1 MISKEFYL
9 NRINIH
15 SLREH
20 LAFEM
25 IEEERLKKH
34 LITEPAAGKSPRKRL
49 HKSTILSQHR
59 PDVRDV
65 VNSYSFTFSSFP
77 H

>member
-1 MISKEFYL
+1 L

-15 SLREH
+15 SIREH

-25 IEEERLKKH
+25 IEEDRLKKG
-34 LITEPAAGKSPRKRL
+34 LILEETTIKSPRKRL
-49 HKSTILSQHR
+49 NKTIVLSQHR

-65 VNSYSFTFSSFP
+65 VNSSSISLYPLF
-77 H
+77 

>member
-1 MISKEFYL
+1 M

-15 SLREH
+15 SIREH

-25 IEEERLKKH
+25 IEEDRLKKG
-34 LITEPAAGKSPRKRL
+34 LILEETTIKSPRKRL
-49 HKSTILSQHR
+49 NKTIVLSQHR

-65 VNSYSFTFSSFP
+65 VNSSSISLYLLF
-77 H
+77 

>member
-1 MISKEFYL
+1 MLYL

-25 IEEERLKKH
+25 IEEDRLKKG
-34 LITEPAAGKSPRKRL
+34 LKLEETTIKSARKRL
-49 HKSTILSQHR
+49 NKTIVLSQQR
-59 PDVRDV
+59 PDVRDLV
-65 VNSYSFTFSSFP
+65 KSSLFYFLSFI
-77 H
+77 

>member
-1 MISKEFYL
+1 L

-25 IEEERLKKH
+25 IEEDRLKKG
-34 LITEPAAGKSPRKRL
+34 LILEETRIKSPRKRL
-49 HKSTILSQHR
+49 NKTIVLSQHR

-65 VNSYSFTFSSFP
+65 VKLSLILFFSFI
-77 H
+77 